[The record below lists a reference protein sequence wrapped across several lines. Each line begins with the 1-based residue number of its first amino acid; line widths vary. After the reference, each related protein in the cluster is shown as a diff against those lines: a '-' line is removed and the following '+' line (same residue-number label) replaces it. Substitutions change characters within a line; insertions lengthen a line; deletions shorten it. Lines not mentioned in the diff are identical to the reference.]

1 MMAAT
6 LTPYDEVRAA
16 IAVLLTRPELV
27 LTRVE
32 LAAPLVSWLDRQA
45 RYASAYD
52 AAYRQEVAVTSAALT
67 FAREVNAAAA
77 DVDVDPIDVANAA
90 QEAP

>member
-1 MMAAT
+1 MARSRDGRLMMAAT

-16 IAVLLTRPELV
+16 IAVLLARPELV

-32 LAAPLVSWLDRQA
+32 LAAPLMSWLDRQA
-45 RYASAYD
+45 RYASTYD
-52 AAYRQEVAVTSAALT
+52 VAYRQEAAVTSAAMT

-77 DVDVDPIDVANAA
+77 EVA
-90 QEAP
+90 QEAL